1 MEAAVKTFMFLGLA
15 ALALAGCTD
24 TIVMQGANGQ
34 QDVCEYSL
42 MYRSL
47 HQCVLD
53 DQQDGMTM
61 ASGPAWWTFYR

>member
-1 MEAAVKTFMFLGLA
+1 MKTFTFLGLA

-24 TIVMQGANGQ
+24 TIVMQDAAGQ

-47 HQCVLD
+47 HQCVESA
-53 DQQDGMTM
+53 QRDGMTM
-61 ASGPAWWTFYR
+61 TNGPAWWTFYR